1 MYMSLYHDQIDKV
14 TIEQY
19 PMGYWDMGY
28 GPRNYKLH
36 SKKITLNGT
45 YKTPLKSEH
54 QNIKTLKTLNAGNGL
69 NRYKSTVLCHA
80 FIPAEVTH

>member
-54 QNIKTLKTLNAGNGL
+54 QNTKNTKNTKRRKWLKSL
-69 NRYKSTVLCHA
+69 
-80 FIPAEVTH
+80 